1 MAKVTGSFFIDV
13 EFTRLMQ
20 KPTEQ
25 DWKNPASLLTNM
37 TFDVDN
43 ITFEFDVEPMYNV
56 TRNHAFGDLGG
67 AGTFICEMTAKFTA
81 VVHARVTKPE
91 SISFTKK
98 TMSELFELIN
108 EVLFDQQWQIQKI
121 THITIEG
128 KEYEENN

>member
-13 EFTRLMQ
+13 EFTRLLQ

-37 TFDVDN
+37 TFDVGN

-56 TRNHAFGDLGG
+56 TRNHAFGDVLGK
-67 AGTFICEMTAKFTA
+67 GTFICEMVAKFTA
-81 VVHARVTKPE
+81 TVHARVTKPE

-98 TMSELFELIN
+98 TMSELFDLIN
-108 EVLFDQQWQIQKI
+108 EVLFDQQWEIQKI
-121 THITIEG
+121 THVIIEG
-128 KEYEENN
+128 KEIEENN

>member
-56 TRNHAFGDLGG
+56 TRNHAFGDLLS

-98 TMSELFELIN
+98 TMSELFELID

>member
-56 TRNHAFGDLGG
+56 TRNHAFGDLLG
-67 AGTFICEMTAKFTA
+67 AGTFICEMVAKFTA